1 MKNGIFLLLLL
12 VFACKPEPKTV
23 IAPWVPYDQAG
34 DIAENAEHSSRR
46 MRYKRLQSTF
56 KDRNDMWADIQGQIA
71 YFGEED
77 YLALKPLIMEQDIP
91 TLQNHIKSGKLTYE
105 QLTQWY
111 LYRIVKFE
119 NDRDKHLNN
128 MISVNPNAVAEART
142 KDKDRSDNDH
152 PIYGM
157 PVLLK
162 DNIGMEGQPTTA
174 GSYALRDNNAGDAF
188 ITAQIKASGGI
199 ILGKANLSEWANFYC
214 SGCPNGFS
222 TAGGQTLNP
231 YGRKQFDTGGSSS
244 GSGSTIA
251 ANYAAVAVGT
261 ETSGSILSPS
271 SSSSLVGL
279 KPTVGLLSR
288 GGIVPLSSTLDTPGP
303 MTRSVIDNAILLSAM
318 AGEDPKDKATKDNP
332 KNVKYWEDV
341 SSGDLKGLRFGVMK
355 NFMADSLYKLN
366 VEKIA
371 ALGAEIIEIEPANGR
386 LQGFINLLNADMKVD
401 MIDYLRDYAST
412 NITFKTMDDLVNF
425 NRGDSAIAMPYGQ
438 GLFEG
443 ILAEKVE
450 GDSLVAMR
458 KAIRESGIKYFDVPM
473 TEHQLDAVLS
483 INNFSAGF
491 AAAAHYPCLT
501 VPMGYQASGQPRS
514 LTFIARPFE
523 EDKLLKMGYA
533 FEKATKARKVPADY
547 N

>member
-12 VFACKPEPKTV
+12 AFACKPEPKT
-23 IAPWVPYDQAG
+23 IIEPWVPYDQAG
-34 DIAENAEHSSRR
+34 DIAANAEHASRR

-56 KDRNDMWADIQGQIA
+56 KDRNDMWADIQDQIA
-71 YFGEED
+71 YFSEED
-77 YLALKPLIMEQDIP
+77 YQALKPLIMEQDIP
-91 TLQNHIKSGKLTYE
+91 TLQGHIQSGKLTYE

-119 NDRDKHLNN
+119 NDREKHLNN
-128 MISVNPNAVAEART
+128 MISVNPNAVSEARM
-142 KDKDRSDNDH
+142 KDKNRSDNDH
-152 PIYGM
+152 PIFGI
-157 PVLLK
+157 PVILK
-162 DNIGMEGQPTTA
+162 DNVGAEGQPTTA

-188 ITAQIKASGGI
+188 ITRQIKAKGGI

-251 ANYAAVAVGT
+251 ANYGAVAVGT

-318 AGEDPKDKATKDNP
+318 TGEDPKDIATKDNP
-332 KNVKYWEDV
+332 KNVAYWENLSNSDL
-341 SSGDLKGLRFGVMK
+341 SGMRFGAMK
-355 NFMADSLYKLN
+355 AFMGDSLYKLN

-371 ALGAEIIEIEPANGR
+371 SLGGVIVEIAPENTR
-386 LQGFINLLNADMKVD
+386 LQGFLNLLNADMKAD
-401 MIDYLRDYAST
+401 MIHYLKDYASS
-412 NITFKTMDDLVNF
+412 NISFKNMDDLVEF
-425 NRGDSAIAMPYGQ
+425 NRTDSAIAMPYGQ

-458 KAIRESGIKYFDVPM
+458 KAIRAAGIKYFDTPM
-473 TEHQLDAVLS
+473 TEHNLDAVLS
-483 INNFSAGF
+483 INNFSAGQ

-501 VPMGYQASGQPRS
+501 VPMGYQATGQPRGI
-514 LTFIARPFE
+514 TFIARPFE

-533 FEKATKARKVPADY
+533 FEKATSARKIPADY